1 MKKKY
6 IYAFAALFMWGVSGC
21 ELMSD
26 FDDTNENPAATTEP
40 ILGALLTNVG
50 AQLGSYG
57 SETRPGLYA
66 QYFSETQYPEASLY
80 STPQLSFTG
89 HYSGPLMDLQDIIN
103 RSTSNNMTQVA
114 RILQQYIFWT
124 ITDRWGDVPYS
135 EALQGNPTPKYDS
148 QEEIYKGMIA
158 TLEDAVNALDNT
170 SMITGDVIYNG
181 DVEAWK
187 KAANSMRVLMALRL
201 SKVYPDAGGYA
212 ATQLK
217 AALNHPA
224 GVITTN
230 QENFD
235 VNYPGGNFPSNWWS
249 LYNGRND
256 FAESK
261 TMTDLMDKFG
271 DDRQEAFGGA
281 AHAEG
286 NTEPSNVGVPYGIS
300 RDKVTKFTDAN
311 NNWAR
316 VLRGD
321 FRKQNSAVTLISAAD
336 VTLARAEA
344 ADYGWTGENLQ
355 SLYVEGISLSFQM
368 WGETPSASY
377 FIQNGVALTKAAGS
391 GENLKQIAIQ
401 RYIAAYPNGLQ
412 AWSIWRKTGYPELTP
427 APDAVNS
434 SKQIPTRYVYAAS
447 EYTTNEEA
455 VNAAVA
461 NLPGGDNQDSKV
473 WWDR

>member
-6 IYAFAALFMWGVSGC
+6 IYAFAALLMWGVSGC

-26 FDDTNENPAATTEP
+26 FDDTNQNPAATTEP
-40 ILGALLTNVG
+40 ILSALLTNVG
-50 AQLGSYG
+50 AQLGGYA
-57 SETRPGLYA
+57 SETRPSLYA

-103 RSTSNNMTQVA
+103 RSESNNMTQVA

-124 ITDRWGDVPYS
+124 VTDRWGDVPYS

-158 TLEDAVNALDNT
+158 TLEEAVNAMDN
-170 SMITGDVIYNG
+170 SPITGDVIYGG
-181 DVEAWK
+181 DVAAWK
-187 KAANSMRVLMALRL
+187 KAANSMRMMMALRL
-201 SKVYPDAGGYA
+201 SLVYPDAGGYA
-212 ATQLK
+212 ASQFK

-224 GVITTN
+224 GIITTN
-230 QENFD
+230 AENFD
-235 VNYPGGNFPSNWWS
+235 IDYPGGNFPSNWWS

-261 TMTDLMDKFG
+261 TMTDLLATFG
-271 DDRQEAFGGA
+271 DTRQEAFGGA

-286 NTEPSNVGVPYGIS
+286 NTETSNVGVPYGYK
-300 RDKVTKFTDAN
+300 RETVTAFTDAN
-311 NNWAR
+311 TNWAR

-321 FRKQNSAVTLISAAD
+321 FRRQNSTVTLIGAAD

-344 ADYGWTGENLQ
+344 ADYGWTGEDLQ
-355 SLYVEGISLSFQM
+355 ALYIQGITQSFQM
-368 WGETPSASY
+368 WGYTPSTSY
-377 FIQNGVALTKAAGS
+377 FTQNGVALTAAAGT
-391 GENLKQIAIQ
+391 GANLKQIATQ

-412 AWSIWRKTGYPELTP
+412 AWSIWRKTGFPALTP

-434 SKQIPTRYVYAAS
+434 SKQIPTRYVYASS
-447 EYTTNEEA
+447 EYTTNEAA
-455 VNAAVA
+455 VKAAVA
-461 NLPGGDNQDSKV
+461 NLPGGDTQDSKV